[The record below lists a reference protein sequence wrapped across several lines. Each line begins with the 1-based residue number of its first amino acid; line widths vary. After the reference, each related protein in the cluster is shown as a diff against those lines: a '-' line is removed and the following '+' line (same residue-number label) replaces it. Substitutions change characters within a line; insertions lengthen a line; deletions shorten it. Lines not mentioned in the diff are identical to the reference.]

1 MTTTDAEESL
11 EERRRRA
18 EEMVPRLEEAYDDLE
33 ITLDHSDPLELVVA
47 TILSAQ
53 CTDARVNRVTP
64 ELFDR
69 YRTAEDYAAADRGE
83 LEELIRSTGFYR
95 NKAKYIQGM
104 ARKLVEEHDGEVPR
118 SMEALTGLP
127 GVARKTAN
135 VILSNAFER
144 NEGVVVDTHVQR
156 VSGRL
161 GLTDHE
167 RPEKIEEDLME
178 VLPRDRWR
186 SFAWRLILHGR
197 NTCSARSP
205 SCGDCILEDL
215 CPSAHGF
222 D

>member
-1 MTTTDAEESL
+1 MTDATETVA
-11 EERRRRA
+11 ERRARV
-18 EEMVPRLEEAYDDLE
+18 EEMIPRLEEAYDDLE
-33 ITLDHSDPLELVVA
+33 ITLDHSNPLELVVA

-53 CTDARVNRVTP
+53 CTDARVNQVTP
-64 ELFDR
+64 ELFER
-69 YRTAEDYAAADRGE
+69 YRTAEDYAGADREE

-95 NKAKYIQGM
+95 NKARYIQGM
-104 ARKLVEEHDGEVPR
+104 ARTLVEEHDGRVPR
-118 SMEALTGLP
+118 SMEALTELS

-135 VILSNAFER
+135 VILSNAFGE

-156 VSGRL
+156 VAGRL

-178 VLPRDRWR
+178 VLPRERWR

-197 NTCSARSP
+197 RTCSARNP
-205 SCGDCILEDL
+205 SCDDCVLEDL
-215 CPSAHGF
+215 CPSAHTF